1 MLIVNKN
8 NSIELTRGDTARLT
22 IDLTDDYDQPY
33 EMQPEDTLIFT
44 VKISADATEAVI
56 EKELKGTNLLHLEPK
71 DTAGLDYVKYVYD
84 VEIHTAD
91 GDIYTVIEKTDF
103 KLREEVTRR

>member
-22 IDLTDDYDQPY
+22 IGVTDDYDQPY
-33 EMQPEDTLIFT
+33 EMREGDTLIFT
-44 VKISADATEAVI
+44 VRTSSDAKEPAI
-56 EKELKGTNLLHLEPK
+56 EKEMKGTNLLHLKPE
-71 DTAGLDYVKYVYD
+71 DTASLVYAKYVYD
-84 VEIHTAD
+84 VELHTAE
-91 GDIYTVIEKTDF
+91 GDVYTVIEKTDF

>member
-1 MLIVNKN
+1 MLIVGKN

-22 IDLTDDYDQPY
+22 IGVTDDYDQPY
-33 EMQPEDTLIFT
+33 EMREKDTLIFT
-44 VKISADATEAVI
+44 VKTSADAEESVI

-71 DTAGLDYVKYVYD
+71 DTADLDYTKYVYD
-84 VEIHTAD
+84 VELHTAE
-91 GDIYTVIEKTDF
+91 GDVYTVIEKTDF